1 MAPINVNKQ
10 ILSKA
15 HIQNSYTYSEKERSS
30 GEKSLKLVSLMS
42 FSSCDGK
49 AEFSKAILP
58 LYYQIL
64 LRKFK

>member
-30 GEKSLKLVSLMS
+30 GEKSLKLVSLH
-42 FSSCDGK
+42 SSSNKYYLGCLYVTHY
-49 AEFSKAILP
+49 SK
-58 LYYQIL
+58 
-64 LRKFK
+64 